1 MSEGRTEFVP
11 LSEPIEA
18 HGEEL
23 KSLTLRAPRGEDL
36 IAAGY
41 PFRLL
46 KSGDDADNDDVAI
59 EIVPGAV
66 AKLTA
71 RLANIPPSAVK
82 RMSGVDFNACMETV
96 LGFFDLSPAKTEGGE
111 SNRPLSTDP
120 STSPGSGSSP
130 RENSSD

>member
-1 MSEGRTEFVP
+1 MGEERTEKVV

-18 HGEEL
+18 HGEEI

-46 KSGDDADNDDVAI
+46 KSGDDPDSDDVAI

-71 RLANIPPSAVK
+71 RLAGIPPSAVR
-82 RMSGVDFNACMETV
+82 RMSGIDFNACMETV
-96 LGFFDLSPAKTEGGE
+96 LGFFDLSPAKTAGGE
-111 SNRPLSTDP
+111 
-120 STSPGSGSSP
+120 
-130 RENSSD
+130 